1 MLFLILRIIIT
12 PLGVLGGTLAQRR
25 LGHTVGGLIIGL
37 PLVGLPLLWLVALQH
52 GTAFTGSMTNALLVG
67 SIPEAAVLWIYA
79 RMTTR
84 VSPRR
89 ALMSAL
95 AVFTVLVS
103 IIGIFRVPALIAG
116 LLTVAGFAV
125 ALRWWPALSSEVP
138 TQQGRSRLATR
149 VVLATVF
156 TVILVSL
163 AGRLG
168 STISGLIDA
177 LPATTMMMTFIT
189 SQEQGRDAS
198 GHFLRGVARGSFSY
212 VVSMIVLAELL
223 RTGNMLLAFS
233 MSLVA
238 AIIMQLALQIYCTY
252 AGVLRTLVSSQQSLF
267 DVERRNRV
275 EAFGQTQSGGPVP
288 HAHPHV

>member
-1 MLFLILRIIIT
+1 VLFLILRIIIT

-52 GTAFTGSMTNALLVG
+52 GAAFTGSMTNALLVG
-67 SIPEAAVLWIYA
+67 SIPEALVLWIYA

-84 VSPRR
+84 FSPSR
-89 ALMSAL
+89 ALASAL
-95 AVFTVLVS
+95 VAFVISVS
-103 IIGIFRVPALIAG
+103 IIGIFRVPALLAG
-116 LLTVAGFAV
+116 ALTVAGFAV
-125 ALRWWPALSSEVP
+125 ALRWWPELSPDSSTE
-138 TQQGRSRLATR
+138 QGRSRLATR
-149 VVLATVF
+149 VALATIF

-163 AGRLG
+163 AGRIG
-168 STISGLIDA
+168 STMSGLIDA
-177 LPATTMMMTFIT
+177 LPATTMMMTFMT

-212 VVSMIVLAELL
+212 VVSMVVLAELL

-238 AIIMQLALQIYCTY
+238 ALIMQLGLQIFDTY
-252 AGVLRTLVSSQQSLF
+252 SKVLRGLVSTQQDLRE
-267 DVERRNRV
+267 VERINRAD
-275 EAFGQTQSGGPVP
+275 ESGERVA